1 MYLAFIDDGYEEQLK
16 TEDNISLLSPF
27 FFYNLQLST
36 YEKELEEMK
45 PMTRQE
51 YVANLRRY

>member
-16 TEDNISLLSPF
+16 MEDNISLLSPI